1 MTGKGHRED
10 SVRVPATGGMCS
22 RCGKPFRCHTQSC
35 LLCTFLQLLTTDQK
49 TRRFAW
55 VKYKHHLSVFMFSSS
70 SSPWC
75 CTDQLQELQTGD
87 EGENSTTG
95 TLFIPEI
102 MHLLKVFV
110 YKPTTAATAGKPR
123 ICGHLKKSF
132 CLSIGPAEMKSL

>member
-1 MTGKGHRED
+1 M
-10 SVRVPATGGMCS
+10 
-22 RCGKPFRCHTQSC
+22 
-35 LLCTFLQLLTTDQK
+35 K
-49 TRRFAW
+49 TRCAYLLQGECARGAENPFGATHRVVSCAGFSNSSLPTRKTLCFAW

-75 CTDQLQELQTGD
+75 CTDQLQKLQTGD

-102 MHLLKVFV
+102 MHLLKLFV
-110 YKPTTAATAGKPR
+110 YKPTHFTATAGKPR

-132 CLSIGPAEMKSL
+132 CLSIDPAETKSL